1 MSNDINIG
9 SNSTINSKN
18 VELFLLRILAGIDPI
33 TATPLGA
40 DSVWKHP
47 EIVSALLKLVREG
60 KAALEEDA
68 DSGCLFPF

>member
-1 MSNDINIG
+1 MLNETNVNLSTKINLR
-9 SNSTINSKN
+9 N

-33 TATPLGA
+33 TATPLGS

-60 KAALEEDA
+60 KEAMEEDA
-68 DSGCLFPF
+68 ENGCLFPF